1 MTTKNKGWNMTQKKR
16 EVNLE
21 LLRIIAML
29 MVISLHYLGKGN
41 TMAAGI
47 TAVSPS
53 NPNFINEVL
62 AWTLEALS
70 YGAVNLYVMISGY
83 FLINSATRIEKVWK
97 LFVQVL
103 FYSIGIF
110 LIFFA
115 IGKIPWY
122 MKGSFYHY
130 GMVLFPFTSQHYWFA
145 SIYMI
150 LYLLAPFMAI
160 GLRRTN
166 KKQTFGLVIILL
178 LCFSR
183 VLKYLFPNMVMHD
196 EQGYGIIWMIVVF
209 VIAIYIRRFVPV
221 NVKRRW
227 LYFGVYIG
235 ASALTVGGT
244 FLLAFVYNTTGHLDN
259 FINYL
264 YGYNSPTVIAASVGL
279 FLFFRT
285 LNIRAEGFGKVVL
298 FVAPLTFG
306 IYLLHEHYLLRDL
319 WIDLWKVDAVFT
331 TPLFILHYVGVVL
344 AVFIIGALAEWLRR
358 LLFGLLDKTKPMKA
372 FYRLIGKLDGIFP
385 PKDDEMEEAQ

>member
-1 MTTKNKGWNMTQKKR
+1 MTQKKR

-47 TAVSPS
+47 TAVSPFK
-53 NPNFINEVL
+53 PNFINEVL

-83 FLINSATRIEKVWK
+83 FLINSATRTEKVWK

-227 LYFGVYIG
+227 LYFGIYIG
-235 ASALTVGGT
+235 TSALTVGGT

-385 PKDDEMEEAQ
+385 PKDDQMEEAQ

>member
-1 MTTKNKGWNMTQKKR
+1 MTQKKR
-16 EVNLE
+16 EANLE

-83 FLINSATRIEKVWK
+83 FLINSNVRTEKLWK
-97 LFVQVL
+97 LLVQVL

-110 LIFFA
+110 LIFLVM
-115 IGKIPWY
+115 GKIPGE
-122 MKGSFYHY
+122 MRNFYHY
-130 GMVLFPFTSQHYWFA
+130 SMMIFPFTSQHYWFA
-145 SIYMI
+145 SIYVI
-150 LYLLAPFMAI
+150 LYLLAPFMAV
-160 GLRRTN
+160 GLRKIN
-166 KKQTFGLVIILL
+166 KKQTFGLVVILL

-183 VLKYLFPNMVMHD
+183 ILKFVFFNMVMHD
-196 EQGYGIIWMIVVF
+196 ESGYDIIWMSVVF
-209 VIAIYIRRFVPV
+209 VVAVYIRRFVPV
-221 NVKRRW
+221 NKKRRW
-227 LYFGVYIG
+227 IYLGFFALFAAMTVCGSFAIAYVYK
-235 ASALTVGGT
+235 
-244 FLLAFVYNTTGHLDN
+244 TTGHLDN
-259 FINYL
+259 FVTYL
-264 YGYNSPTVIAASVGL
+264 YGYNSPTVLGTAVSL

-285 LNIRAEGFGKVVL
+285 LTISPNGFGKFIL
-298 FVAPLTFG
+298 SVAPLTFG
-306 IYLLHEHYLLRDL
+306 VYLIHEHLLLRDL
-319 WIDLWKVDAVFT
+319 WLKLWKVNVAFEK
-331 TPLFILHYVGVVL
+331 PYFILHYIGCLL
-344 AVFIIGALAEWLRR
+344 AVFIICALIEWIRR

-385 PKDDEMEEAQ
+385 PKDDQMEEAQ

>member
-1 MTTKNKGWNMTQKKR
+1 MTEKKR

-47 TAVSPS
+47 TAVSPTD
-53 NPNFINEVL
+53 PNFINEVL

-83 FLINSATRIEKVWK
+83 FLINSMVRMEKVWK
-97 LFVQVL
+97 LIVQVL

-110 LIFFA
+110 LIFLS
-115 IGKIPWY
+115 IGQIPAD
-122 MKGSFYHY
+122 MQGSFYHY
-130 GMVLFPFTSQHYWFA
+130 GIMIFPFTSQHYWFA
-145 SIYMI
+145 SIYLI
-150 LYLLAPFMAI
+150 LYLLAPFIAI
-160 GLRRTN
+160 GLRKTN
-166 KKQTFGLVIILL
+166 KKQTFALVVILL

-183 VLKYLFPNMVMHD
+183 VLKYFFPNMVMHD
-196 EQGYGIIWMIVVF
+196 EQGYGIIWMTVVF
-209 VIAIYIRRFVPV
+209 VIAVYIRRFVPV
-221 NVKRRW
+221 KPKRRW
-227 LYFGVYIG
+227 LYLGIFFG
-235 ASALTVGGT
+235 ASALTVCGT
-244 FLLAFVYNTTGHLDN
+244 FGLALFYNMTGHLQN
-259 FINYL
+259 FVGYL

-285 LNIRAEGFGKVVL
+285 LPLSDKGFGKVIL

-319 WIDLWKVDAVFT
+319 WIRLWKVDVVFR
-331 TPLFILHYVGVVL
+331 TPLFILHYIGVVL
-344 AVFIIGALAEWLRR
+344 AVFIIGAIVEWLRK

-372 FYRLIGKLDGIFP
+372 FYRLLGKLDGAFP
-385 PKDDEMEEAQ
+385 PKDEKMEEAE

>member
-1 MTTKNKGWNMTQKKR
+1 MTQKKR

-83 FLINSATRIEKVWK
+83 FLINSNVRTEKIWK
-97 LFVQVL
+97 LLVQVL

-110 LIFFA
+110 LIFLVM
-115 IGKIPWY
+115 GKIPGE
-122 MKGSFYHY
+122 MRNFYHY
-130 GMVLFPFTSQHYWFA
+130 SVMLFPFTSQHYWFA

-183 VLKYLFPNMVMHD
+183 VMKYLFPNMVMHD

-221 NVKRRW
+221 NIKRRW
-227 LYFGVYIG
+227 LYFGIYIG

-244 FLLAFVYNTTGHLDN
+244 FLLAFVYNTTGRLDN
-259 FINYL
+259 FVNYL

-279 FLFFRT
+279 FLFFRA

-306 IYLLHEHYLLRDL
+306 IYLLHEHYLLRNL

-344 AVFIIGALAEWLRR
+344 AVFVIGALVEWLRR

-385 PKDDEMEEAQ
+385 PKDDQMEEA

>member
-1 MTTKNKGWNMTQKKR
+1 MTQKKR

>member
-1 MTTKNKGWNMTQKKR
+1 MTQKKR

-53 NPNFINEVL
+53 DPNFINEVL

-83 FLINSATRIEKVWK
+83 FLINSATRTEKVWK

-306 IYLLHEHYLLRDL
+306 IYLLHEHYLLRNL
-319 WIDLWKVDAVFT
+319 WVDFWKVNAVFT

-385 PKDDEMEEAQ
+385 PKDDQMEEAL

>member
-1 MTTKNKGWNMTQKKR
+1 MTQKKR

-385 PKDDEMEEAQ
+385 PKDDQMEEAQ

>member
-1 MTTKNKGWNMTQKKR
+1 MTQKKR

-53 NPNFINEVL
+53 DPNFINEVL

-83 FLINSATRIEKVWK
+83 FLINSNVRTEKIWK
-97 LFVQVL
+97 LLVQVL

-110 LIFFA
+110 LIFLVM
-115 IGKIPWY
+115 GKIPGE
-122 MKGSFYHY
+122 MRNFYHY
-130 GMVLFPFTSQHYWFA
+130 SVMLFPFTSQHYWFA

-183 VLKYLFPNMVMHD
+183 VMKYLFPNMVMHD

-227 LYFGVYIG
+227 LYFGIYIG
-235 ASALTVGGT
+235 ASALTVGVT

-259 FINYL
+259 FVNYL

-306 IYLLHEHYLLRDL
+306 IYLLHEHYLLRNL
-319 WIDLWKVDAVFT
+319 WVDFWKVNAVFT

-385 PKDDEMEEAQ
+385 PKDDQMEEAQ